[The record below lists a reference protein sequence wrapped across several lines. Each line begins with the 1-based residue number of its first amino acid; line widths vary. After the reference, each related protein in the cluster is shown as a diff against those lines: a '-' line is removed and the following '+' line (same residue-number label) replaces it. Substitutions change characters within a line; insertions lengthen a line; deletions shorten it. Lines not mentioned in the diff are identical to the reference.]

1 MLRIIISFIM
11 LVTVSTGQASLH
23 SVNVLKIDKTKGGY
37 AHLAQPLR
45 SKEFSQHVTHFCLNQ
60 VEGFGLDSRFMTAYV
75 IECAADYG
83 VFNIVLK

>member
-1 MLRIIISFIM
+1 MLRIIVSFIL
-11 LVTVSTGQASLH
+11 LVTASIGQASLH
-23 SVNVLKIDKTKGGY
+23 SVNTLKIDKSDSGY
-37 AHLAQPLR
+37 AYSAQPLK
-45 SKEFSQHVTHFCLNQ
+45 SKAFSQHVTHFCLNQ